1 VLIHELPPM
10 GPVEP
15 APEEVCRSL
24 SESTRGSTLLAASDE
39 WGPLVVE
46 LEVPVMLL
54 EPTPVCLSLSESMRG
69 SALLARFEE

>member
-1 VLIHELPPM
+1 
-10 GPVEP
+10 
-15 APEEVCRSL
+15 
-24 SESTRGSTLLAASDE
+24 
-39 WGPLVVE
+39 VVE